1 MSITPDQVRHVAL
14 LSRLQLG
21 EDEVERYTK
30 QLDAILG
37 HVEQL
42 NALDTSNVEPM
53 ITATVSGN
61 VFRPDEPRPSLTR
74 EEALQSAPKSDGE
87 FFVVPKVIE

>member
-21 EDEVERYTK
+21 EDEIARYTK

-37 HVEQL
+37 HVDQL

-61 VFRPDEPRPSLTR
+61 VFRADEPRPSLTR

>member
-42 NALDTSNVEPM
+42 NVLDTSNVEPM